1 MSNVKFG
8 GDLSSGGTQWNCD
21 NTVIYINKLYIR
33 QNTSVEYYPSVWQ
46 KIKSTLGLGP
56 TRMEIEA
63 VLREKLLDEKTLK
76 PLIHLEKCLLR
87 HGVEEVEK

>member
-1 MSNVKFG
+1 MSDIKFG
-8 GDLSSGGTQWNCD
+8 GNIDGNGTQWNTN

-33 QNTSVEYYPSVWQ
+33 PNTSVEYYPSVWQ
-46 KIKSTLGLGP
+46 RIKSTLGLGP

-63 VLREKLLDEKTLK
+63 VLRKKILDEETLK
-76 PLIHLEKCLLR
+76 PLIRLEKCLLR